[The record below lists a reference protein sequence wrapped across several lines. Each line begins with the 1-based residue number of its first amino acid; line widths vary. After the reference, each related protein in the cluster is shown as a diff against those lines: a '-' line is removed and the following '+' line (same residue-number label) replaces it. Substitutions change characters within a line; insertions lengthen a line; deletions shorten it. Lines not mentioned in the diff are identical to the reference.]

1 MNSRNKS
8 IVLVDQLISDSSD
21 WLTNLKTEST
31 DVITLD
37 PISLFSTLDWT
48 SFEDDVRVINV
59 VYSRLF
65 EEVIMNRK
73 KLICF
78 WPLAHQFGNDWFEL
92 ATLCQANFH
101 ELELCRN
108 GIFEGPSYGISE
120 EILSAWKRFAF
131 FMIESLLE
139 DYQLNEQF
147 DEIATLTSEDNTII
161 LFKVEKEG
169 AVSYSFAFDTDYVQL
184 GSNSMD
190 ENDGDT
196 KKLES
201 FESFS
206 LLLEKLLLEND
217 LSVFEPKFTDRK
229 LEKAYFNLLSKEFRT
244 KNLIQS
250 WLKTYSM
257 N

>member
-73 KLICF
+73 KLVCF
-78 WPLAHQFGNDWFEL
+78 WPLSHQFGNEWFEL
-92 ATLCQANFH
+92 VTLCKSNSYD
-101 ELELCRN
+101 LELFRN
-108 GIFEGPSYGISE
+108 EIFENPSYGMSE
-120 EILSAWKRFAF
+120 EILSAWKRFVF

-139 DYQLNEQF
+139 DCQLNEQF
-147 DEIATLTSEDNTII
+147 DEIATLTSEENTII